1 MAKKYPKKCS
11 NNRKCSKGGN
21 MDGRTSDRSARSKRD
36 GVHPIDREVDR
47 SMLMD
52 VHKSS
57 PNDWRWYAMN
67 EQLLKDTASLPY
79 SWPLGNRLRLD
90 DSDSNPL
97 NLGSVPGIMV
107 LKTAPAY
114 GVSAT
119 ADSPINVASR
129 KIYTYVRHENSG
141 GKNYDPVD
149 LMLYLMSM
157 DGALS
162 YLSWLKRL
170 YGTIN
175 LYNFTNRYFPK
186 AAIVAQNVDYDDL
199 IAHIADFRA
208 YINTFAVRVGALCIP
223 NSIAYMA
230 KHSWMYSGMYLDGQ
244 NDKAQV
250 YMFAPSTYSVF
261 GLDADGAGCLR
272 NYNLWGFNGD
282 EPQKSWTR
290 RLTYGDLRKTGE
302 AILAPLIN
310 SEDCGIISGDILK
323 AYGQSGVYQA
333 DGIREDYTVLPVYDN
348 TVLDQIHNA
357 TTVGEL
363 YSRQSSPSAENTSM
377 ILKQDPTKG
386 WLVFDPTFYNQDLTY
401 NTKGKNS
408 ALGRKF
414 VNFDH
419 DNITPAETMEATRMM
434 NIPASID
441 ASTGATKFMSLGSEV
456 VLNFAIYNFEYSN
469 NNWHVAGSDELYT
482 YTNFDLRCVIT
493 TDSATNKNNL
503 DSMWRDHAKNLKL
516 VTQLTQ
522 FDRHPAV
529 YISQTGYCMWN
540 TAAGPTD
547 DYTDNKTNGVWGIL
561 QDLGCY
567 AIVDI
572 NTLANM
578 DMTALLS
585 EFFTRNAG
593 EV

>member
-1 MAKKYPKKCS
+1 MAKKYSKKS
-11 NNRKCSKGGN
+11 NTNRTCKKGGGSN
-21 MDGRTSDRSARSKRD
+21 GRISDRTSRSKCD
-36 GVHPIDREVDR
+36 GVHPIDRTVDR

-79 SWPLGNRLRLD
+79 SWPLGNRLNLD
-90 DSDSNPL
+90 DSDSNPI

-114 GVSAT
+114 GVSTT

-141 GKNYDPVD
+141 AKNYDPVD

-186 AAIVAQNVDYDDL
+186 AALVAQNVDYDDL

-261 GLDADGAGCLR
+261 GLDSDGAGCLR
-272 NYNLWGFNGD
+272 NYNLWGFDNKM
-282 EPQKSWTR
+282 PKTSWTR
-290 RLTYGDLRKTGE
+290 LLTYDDLRKTGE

-310 SEDCGIISGDILK
+310 SEDCGIMSGDILK
-323 AYGQSGVYQA
+323 AYGQGGVYQA

-363 YSRQSSPSAENTSM
+363 YSSTASPSAENKEM
-377 ILKQDPTKG
+377 ILKQDPSKG
-386 WLVFDPTFYNQDLTY
+386 WLVFDPVFYNEDLS
-401 NTKGKNS
+401 NNAKGMAS
-408 ALGRKF
+408 AMGRKF

-419 DNITPAETMEATRMM
+419 DQITPAETMEATRMM
-434 NIPASID
+434 NIPISI
-441 ASTGATKFMSLGSEV
+441 AKNTGATKFASLGSEV
-456 VLNFAIYNFEYSN
+456 VVNFAIYNFEFSN
-469 NNWHVAGSDELYT
+469 GTWNISGSDELYT
-482 YTNFDLRCVIT
+482 YTNF
-493 TDSATNKNNL
+493 NL
-503 DSMWRDHAKNLKL
+503 SFDVNSDFAHIKGNLEKFWKSHAKNVKL
-516 VTQLTQ
+516 VAQLTQ

-529 YISQTGYCMWN
+529 YLSQTGLATWRDVDGSPKSYS
-540 TAAGPTD
+540 D
-547 DYTDNKTNGVWGIL
+547 ILTNGVWGIL

-567 AIVDI
+567 AIVDAD
-572 NTLANM
+572 TLANM

-585 EFFTRNAG
+585 EFFTRG
-593 EV
+593 